1 MKIGNNLLLS
11 ECYKSDTAIKFGID
25 NTPLIEHIDALKIL
39 AKKIYD
45 PLCKY
50 YKLRVPITSM
60 YRSQELNKKIGGS
73 KTSQHCKG
81 EAVDLDFDQ
90 IKSEYSNTDLFNYIK
105 NNLEFDQLI
114 WEFGNDKKPDWV
126 HVSFAKNGNN
136 RKMILKAIKTVT
148 NKTQYIYL

>member
-1 MKIGNNLLLS
+1 MKIGNNLLLND
-11 ECYKSDTAIKFGID
+11 CIKSDTAIKLGID

-45 PLCKY
+45 PLCKEY
-50 YKLRVPITSM
+50 NMRIPITSM

-73 KTSQHCKG
+73 KTSQHCRG

-90 IKSEYSNTDLFNYIK
+90 IKSNYTNANLFEYIK
-105 NNLEFDQLI
+105 ENLIFDQLI
-114 WEFGNDKKPDWV
+114 WEFGNDKNPDWV
-126 HVSFAKNGNN
+126 HVSYAKNGNN
-136 RKMILKAIKTVT
+136 RKMIMKAIKTVK